1 MFIFLHWSIN
11 IHTDTEMTTDIK
23 QIGERIK
30 GLRDAIDLS
39 PDEMAHR
46 LEVDTD
52 DYLQFET
59 GEKDISVSFLQRIER
74 EFNVDMGTLMFGTEP
89 RMNAYFITRKDKGVS
104 MERVS
109 AYKYQSLTSGFNN
122 NVAEIFVVTVE
133 PKPMDTDFYQNIHA
147 GQEFNMVLEGSMM
160 LHINGK
166 DMVLEEGDSIY
177 FDSSLP
183 HGMKALGNKPVK
195 FLAVILYP

>member
-1 MFIFLHWSIN
+1 MK
-11 IHTDTEMTTDIK
+11 TDIK

-30 GLRDAIDLS
+30 GLRDALDYT
-39 PDEMAHR
+39 PEEMSQK
-46 LEVDTD
+46 LEVELN
-52 DYLQFET
+52 DYLEYES

-74 EFNVDMGTLMFGTEP
+74 EFHVDLSTLMFGTEP
-89 RMNAYFITRKDKGVS
+89 RMNSYFITRKEKGVS
-104 MERVS
+104 VERVS
-109 AYKYQSLTSGFNN
+109 AYKYQSLTSGFTN

-133 PKPMDTDFYQNIHA
+133 PKPMELDFYKNIHA

-160 LHINGK
+160 INLNGK
-166 DMVLEEGDSIY
+166 NLILGKGDSIY

-183 HGMKALGNKPVK
+183 HGMKALNDKPVK